1 MYPGKG
7 KPFLQV
13 SLTVF
18 SPKCLA
24 GRFSLGVCSTEGVF
38 GGTAPRRAAWALT
51 PATGLRWGTG
61 RGSAVGKLETKSP
74 VPFKKLNFILILVFP
89 KGTDIKVSLKIQQK

>member
-1 MYPGKG
+1 MLLSEVLTCVPVGDERELQGVSRKR

-13 SLTVF
+13 SLAVF

-38 GGTAPRRAAWALT
+38 GGTAPRRAAWA
-51 PATGLRWGTG
+51 
-61 RGSAVGKLETKSP
+61 
-74 VPFKKLNFILILVFP
+74 
-89 KGTDIKVSLKIQQK
+89 